1 MAFSLEIINTYE
13 DWHAHL
19 VDMIQLESSA
29 LEGSIH
35 KCLNSYT
42 ANDNTT

>member
-1 MAFSLEIINTYE
+1 MAFSLEIFNTYE